1 MKKINL
7 ILKLL
12 ALPVLCLLPFFIWT
26 FFLQSPILISFARTV
41 PLRALLM
48 FVNIG
53 DGATSDL
60 YFALMLAILVVWL
73 CYAISMWSQKAA
85 LGFRCVLYLVL
96 VTTFIARKFL
106 LVEFGLQLTP
116 STFSLLQETNGHEV
130 SGFLD
135 TYIMSKI
142 GIKYLSVAIGLYL
155 VVLMSD
161 ILYGRKLIV
170 DKVSER
176 LKTILGGV
184 IASVVVMSVPA
195 IRGGYEQLMQLPG
208 GQSTFS
214 AIQCTLLKLSK
225 TSEESHSYWNKIQAL
240 AKEKGVASCSED
252 SINVVFVLGESFI
265 KAHSSLYG
273 YPLKTMP
280 NMEKEKEK
288 GNLFVFEDLV
298 TPYNGTSNAMKNL
311 FCLNDMSQGE
321 KWYQSIYWPQL
332 LKKAG
337 YKLYLWDNQKNF
349 DKHHGNTFYEMYS
362 HQVVNVCYDRM
373 NETAYDYDE
382 DIVVD
387 FKKNGYVNYGGK
399 NYVWFHLMGQ
409 HFAFA
414 DKCPN
419 DKKVFQIKDIKRTD
433 GYLTNEMKQVIADYD
448 NAVHYN
454 DEVLKSII
462 DLFRNTNSVLVFISD
477 HGEEAYDYRAKTS
490 RPAMETGLESEY
502 AHCQYDV
509 PLFVWCSDQ
518 YLKKHKDVIKELKSS
533 KGHSSMSDK
542 IGYSMLRLAQVKTK
556 YYVPQRDI
564 TNMNFQ
570 KTKRTIYLMGGEKS
584 MDYDVVTHYSHL

>member
-1 MKKINL
+1 MKRINS
-7 ILKLL
+7 ILKSL
-12 ALPVLCLLPFFIWT
+12 ALPILCLLPFFIWT

-60 YFALMLAILVVWL
+60 YFALLVALASTYL
-73 CYAISMWSQKAA
+73 CYAISLWSKKAA
-85 LGFRCVLYLVL
+85 FGFRCVLYLLL
-96 VTTFIARKFL
+96 VTTFVARKFL

-135 TYIMSKI
+135 TYILSNI
-142 GIKYLSVAIGLYL
+142 GLKYLLFVIGLYL
-155 VVLMSD
+155 IVLLSD
-161 ILYGRKLIV
+161 ILYGRKLIAA
-170 DKVSER
+170 KVSER
-176 LKTILGGV
+176 LKPTVGGV
-184 IASVVVMSVPA
+184 IGLIIVMSIPA
-195 IRGGYEQLMQLPG
+195 IRGGYEQLLQLPG

-225 TSEESHSYWNKIQAL
+225 TSEESHSYWNKIQVI
-240 AKEKGVASCSED
+240 AKETGVASCSED

-273 YPLKTMP
+273 YPLPTMP
-280 NMEKEKEK
+280 NMESEKEK

-311 FCLNDMSQGE
+311 FCLNDMSKGE
-321 KWYQSIYWPQL
+321 KWYECIYWPQL
-332 LKKAG
+332 FKKAG
-337 YKLYLWDNQKNF
+337 FHLYLWDNQKNF
-349 DKHHGNTFYEMYS
+349 DKRHGNTFYEMYA
-362 HQVVNVCYDRM
+362 HKVANACYDRM

-382 DIVVD
+382 AIVED
-387 FKKNGYVNYGGK
+387 FKKNGHVNYGGK

-414 DKCPN
+414 DKSPN
-419 DKKVFQIKDIKRTD
+419 DKKVFQAKDIKRTD
-433 GYLTNEMKQVIADYD
+433 SYLTDDMKQVMADYD

-477 HGEEAYDYRAKTS
+477 HGEEAYDYRAKAS
-490 RPAMETGLESEY
+490 RPAMETGLESEF

-509 PLFVWCSDQ
+509 PMLVWCSDI
-518 YLKKHKDVIKELKSS
+518 YKEKHKDVVNELANS
-533 KGHSSMSDK
+533 GTHSSMSDK
-542 IGYSMLRLAQVKTK
+542 IGYSLIRLAQIKTK
-556 YYVPQRDI
+556 YYDPQRDMTSI
-564 TNMNFQ
+564 KFQ
-570 KTKRTIYLMGGEKS
+570 KTRRTIYLMGGEKS
-584 MDYDVVTHYSHL
+584 LDYDVITHHPHL

>member
-1 MKKINL
+1 M
-7 ILKLL
+7 
-12 ALPVLCLLPFFIWT
+12 
-26 FFLQSPILISFARTV
+26 
-41 PLRALLM
+41 
-48 FVNIG
+48 
-53 DGATSDL
+53 
-60 YFALMLAILVVWL
+60 
-73 CYAISMWSQKAA
+73 
-85 LGFRCVLYLVL
+85 
-96 VTTFIARKFL
+96 FL
-106 LVEFGLQLTP
+106 LFG
-116 STFSLLQETNGHEV
+116 
-130 SGFLD
+130 
-135 TYIMSKI
+135 
-142 GIKYLSVAIGLYL
+142 
-155 VVLMSD
+155 
-161 ILYGRKLIV
+161 
-170 DKVSER
+170 
-176 LKTILGGV
+176 
-184 IASVVVMSVPA
+184 
-195 IRGGYEQLMQLPG
+195 GGYEQLMQIPG

-225 TSEESHSYWNKIQAL
+225 TSEESHSYWNKIQTINQ
-240 AKEKGVASCSED
+240 EKGVASCSED

-280 NMEKEKEK
+280 NMEKENEN

-382 DIVVD
+382 DIVAD

-433 GYLTNEMKQVIADYD
+433 GYLTNEMKQVIVDYD

-490 RPAMETGLESEY
+490 RPAMETGLEREY

-518 YLKKHKDVIKELKSS
+518 YLEKHKDVIKELKSS

>member
-1 MKKINL
+1 M
-7 ILKLL
+7 LL
-12 ALPVLCLLPFFIWT
+12 ALAKPVLCLFPLFFWS
-26 FFLQSPILISFARTV
+26 FFLQSPILISFARSA

-48 FVNIG
+48 FVNVG

-60 YFALMLAILVVWL
+60 YFALLLALLIVYL
-73 CYAISMWSQKAA
+73 CYAISIWSQKAA
-85 LGFRCVLYLVL
+85 LGFRCIIYFIL
-96 VTTFIARKFL
+96 VTSFIARKFL

-135 TYIMSKI
+135 IFILSKI
-142 GIKYLSVAIGLYL
+142 GLKYLLIAIGLYL
-155 VVLMSD
+155 IVFASD
-161 ILYGRKLIV
+161 MLYVRKMIAT
-170 DKVSER
+170 KCSEKMK
-176 LKTILGGV
+176 LVFGGIIGLV
-184 IASVVVMSVPA
+184 FVMCVPA

-225 TSEESHSYWNKIQAL
+225 TSEESHSYWNKIQTINQ
-240 AKEKGVASCSED
+240 EKGVASCSED

-280 NMEKEKEK
+280 NMEKENEN

-311 FCLNDMSQGE
+311 FCLNDMSKGE

-349 DKHHGNTFYEMYS
+349 DKRHGNTFYEMYS
-362 HQVVNVCYDRM
+362 HQVANVCYDRM

-382 DIVVD
+382 AIVED
-387 FKKNGYVNYGGK
+387 FKKNGQINYNGK

-414 DKCPN
+414 DKCPT
-419 DKKVFQIKDIKRTD
+419 DKKVFQAKDIKRTD
-433 GYLTNEMKQVIADYD
+433 SYLTGDMRQVIADYD
-448 NAVHYN
+448 NALHYN

-477 HGEEAYDYRAKTS
+477 HGEEAYDYRAKAS
-490 RPAMETGLESEY
+490 RPAMEPGLENEY

-509 PLFVWCSDQ
+509 PMLIWCSDL
-518 YLKKHKDVIKELKSS
+518 YMKKHKDVVNELANCTT
-533 KGHSSMSDK
+533 HSSMSDK
-542 IGYSMLRLAQVKTK
+542 IGYSLIRLANIKTK
-556 YYVPQRDI
+556 HYVPQRDI

>member
-1 MKKINL
+1 M
-7 ILKLL
+7 LL
-12 ALPVLCLLPFFIWT
+12 ALAKPVLCLFPLFFWS
-26 FFLQSPILISFARTV
+26 FFLQSPILISFARSA

-48 FVNIG
+48 FVNVG

-60 YFALMLAILVVWL
+60 YFALLLALLIVYL
-73 CYAISMWSQKAA
+73 CYAISIWSQKAA
-85 LGFRCVLYLVL
+85 LGFRCIIYFIL
-96 VTTFIARKFL
+96 VTSFIARKFL

-135 TYIMSKI
+135 IFILSKI
-142 GIKYLSVAIGLYL
+142 GLKYLLIAIGLYL
-155 VVLMSD
+155 IVFASD
-161 ILYGRKLIV
+161 MLYVRKMIAT
-170 DKVSER
+170 KCSEKMK
-176 LKTILGGV
+176 LVFGGIIGLV
-184 IASVVVMSVPA
+184 FVMCVPA
-195 IRGGYEQLMQLPG
+195 IRGGYEQLMQIPG

-214 AIQCTLLKLSK
+214 AIQFTLLKLSK
-225 TSEESHSYWNKIQAL
+225 TSEESHSYWNKIQTINQ
-240 AKEKGVASCSED
+240 EKGVASCSED

-273 YPLKTMP
+273 YPLPTMP
-280 NMEKEKEK
+280 NMEREKEN

-311 FCLNDMSQGE
+311 FCLNDMSKGE
-321 KWYQSIYWPQL
+321 KWYKTVYWPQL
-332 LKKAG
+332 FKKAG
-337 YKLYLWDNQKNF
+337 FHLYLWDNQKNF
-349 DKHHGNTFYEMYS
+349 DKRHGNTFYEMYS
-362 HQVVNVCYDRM
+362 HQVANVCYDEM

-382 DIVVD
+382 AIVED
-387 FKKNGYVNYGGK
+387 LKKNGQINYNGK

>member
-1 MKKINL
+1 MKRLNSM
-7 ILKLL
+7 LL
-12 ALPVLCLLPFFIWT
+12 ALAKPVLCLFPLFFWS
-26 FFLQSPILISFARTV
+26 FFLQSPILISFARSA

-48 FVNIG
+48 FVNVG

-60 YFALMLAILVVWL
+60 YFALLLALLIVYL
-73 CYAISMWSQKAA
+73 CYAISIWSQKAA
-85 LGFRCVLYLVL
+85 LGFRCIIYFIL
-96 VTTFIARKFL
+96 VTSFIARKFL

-135 TYIMSKI
+135 IFILSKI
-142 GIKYLSVAIGLYL
+142 GLKYLLIAIGLYL
-155 VVLMSD
+155 IVFASD
-161 ILYGRKLIV
+161 MLYVRKMIAT
-170 DKVSER
+170 KCSEKMK
-176 LKTILGGV
+176 LVFGGIIGLV
-184 IASVVVMSVPA
+184 FVMCVPA
-195 IRGGYEQLMQLPG
+195 IRGGYEQLMQIPG

-225 TSEESHSYWNKIQAL
+225 TSEESHSYWNKIQTINQ
-240 AKEKGVASCSED
+240 EKGVASCSED

-273 YPLKTMP
+273 YPLPTMP
-280 NMEKEKEK
+280 NMEREKEN

-298 TPYNGTSNAMKNL
+298 TTYNGTSNAMKNL
-311 FCLNDMSQGE
+311 FCLNDMSKGE
-321 KWYQSIYWPQL
+321 KWYKTVYWPQL
-332 LKKAG
+332 FKKAG
-337 YKLYLWDNQKNF
+337 FHLYLWDNQKNF
-349 DKHHGNTFYEMYS
+349 DKRHGNTFYEMYS
-362 HQVVNVCYDRM
+362 HQVANVCYDEM

-382 DIVVD
+382 AIVED
-387 FKKNGYVNYGGK
+387 FKKNGQINYNGK